1 MRSAILFTL
10 AIFSL
15 SIHLT
20 SGGIFR
26 RYVRKHRPEG
36 GHRLPQH
43 MIMSRSRMGPPLVE
57 RQFRI
62 RQRPWN
68 MFVRRPRAPAWPP
81 ILYHYP
87 MQYSPMFQTTQP
99 RMNMRASRR
108 FRFQEQS
115 SRVPQFHH
123 QPLGARHHHPIGIST
138 TTRLPTTSAVQWRPL
153 DYGNPI
159 DRDPTYDYAPPAV
172 ERVRFVTEVRGRQ
185 PTARANTGMIGM
197 YSRPTPV
204 IVPAP
209 WKRDPNVLARHPI
222 LSQQH
227 LHLPQQHQQQLQQ
240 HHHHHHQQQQQ
251 QHSHAQQHHL
261 PPPPPPR
268 GAFPLWKILSHKQR
282 PRRPQR
288 PVRPQPPRFI
298 GQDPKHPLYHHQV
311 YQEEAE
317 VHPHIPNIVYFQ
329 PTDVV
334 PTKNQGKTKVNPK
347 PGLKPGSVAS
357 ADLYSAEVASASEFK
372 PIHPTRTSSAN
383 KSAQSSGNKG
393 YKFTVVGYSGPV
405 ATTPMS
411 PVASAP
417 YTTTLRPP
425 TVFYAVKTTPETLST
440 THNSVVKPLEP
451 TESLDAQE
459 EAEAAS
465 ELRPVHV
472 LPNNIPEVEDG
483 REQGAMEDVDFDNTD
498 DSDSQAVPVVPNSF
512 NVFESLLSSFEKE
525 FGNVD
530 EEQDNEEEILE
541 VKDNHHH
548 QRIPVFEPVEEA
560 SSGGEVAEPT
570 TPTSARNNNFETS
583 TSISMSVGVSS
594 SSTTSKKS
602 SNTKKEEDEKSV
614 AADDDTDGYFGIRLA
629 PSTTSSTT
637 TSTTTTTT
645 ERPVTTSRTTEST
658 TTTTSTTAK
667 STSTAYPRLP
677 TMPTYKRKPTPVYAR
692 KSSKAGGLLSKY
704 SSSSSSISKEVSAT
718 GGGVPNGSG
727 EVVIITAGRS
737 KVKEYKPQVIANQ
750 THLLAFD
757 KVVADGEGV
766 KESPIIGAESNAS
779 PSSTSTTKSPLEE
792 FDAMQL
798 LHSWLNKA

>member
-1 MRSAILFTL
+1 MRSFILFTL

-43 MIMSRSRMGPPLVE
+43 MVMSRSRMGPPLIE
-57 RQFRI
+57 RQFRLS
-62 RQRPWN
+62 QRPWN
-68 MFVRRPRAPAWPP
+68 MFMRRPRAPAWPP

-87 MQYSPMFQTTQP
+87 LQYSPMIQTTQP
-99 RMNMRASRR
+99 RMMRSSRR
-108 FRFQEQS
+108 FRFHDRLDNN
-115 SRVPQFHH
+115 RVPQFHH

-138 TTRLPTTSAVQWRPL
+138 TTRLPTTSVVQWKPL

-227 LHLPQQHQQQLQQ
+227 LHLPQHLQQQQHQL
-240 HHHHHHQQQQQ
+240 QQQQQ
-251 QHSHAQQHHL
+251 QHHQHHHHL

-268 GAFPLWKILSHKQR
+268 GAFPLWKLLGHKQR

-334 PTKNQGKTKVNPK
+334 PTKNQAKTKVNLK

-357 ADLYSAEVASASEFK
+357 ADLYPTQVTSASEFK

-383 KSAQSSGNKG
+383 KSNQPSGNKG
-393 YKFTVVGYSGPV
+393 YKFTVVGYSGPA

-417 YTTTLRPP
+417 YTTTGRPP
-425 TVFYAVKTTPETLST
+425 TVLYAVKTTPETLST

-459 EAEAAS
+459 EAEAS

-472 LPNNIPEVEDG
+472 LPHPSIPEMEDG
-483 REQGAMEDVDFDNTD
+483 REQGAVEDVDFDNVD
-498 DSDSQAVPVVPNSF
+498 ESDAPQPVVPNSF

-525 FGNVD
+525 FGDVG
-530 EEQDNEEEILE
+530 EDNDDEEEILE

-548 QRIPVFEPVEEA
+548 QRIPVFEPFEES
-560 SSGGEVAEPT
+560 SSGGEVVEPT
-570 TPTSARNNNFETS
+570 TTTSPSVRNSNFETS
-583 TSISMSVGVSS
+583 TSISMSVGISSS
-594 SSTTSKKS
+594 SSTSKKS
-602 SNTKKEEDEKSV
+602 GITKKDEDEENKE
-614 AADDDTDGYFGIRLA
+614 DDDVDGYFGIRLA
-629 PSTTSSTT
+629 PSTSTT

-645 ERPVTTSRTTEST
+645 ERPVTTTTTKTTTESP
-658 TTTTSTTAK
+658 TTTSTTAK

-677 TMPTYKRKPTPVYAR
+677 TMPTYKRKPTPIYAR

-757 KVVADGEGV
+757 KVVADGDGV
-766 KESPIIGAESNAS
+766 KESPILSAEPNAS
-779 PSSTSTTKSPLEE
+779 PSPTSTTKSPLEE